1 MKAILSLNDIHHL
14 SGVSRTQLSQLAA
27 RKRRGKACGG
37 FPEPVE
43 KDVDGHGTGW
53 SRSDV
58 EVWMHDRASRGFVG
72 APGTNREK
80 QKECLQK
87 INKGNSMEYA
97 KSTKVDSLRELS
109 ALAEKAAKLLAV
121 VEDAD
126 DETVFKLERRPPGG
140 VGAGVSVMINSHMA
154 KSIVELLRNDMS
166 AELQRVSG
174 SVSASLAAMRGA
186 SGE

>member
-1 MKAILSLNDIHHL
+1 
-14 SGVSRTQLSQLAA
+14 
-27 RKRRGKACGG
+27 
-37 FPEPVE
+37 
-43 KDVDGHGTGW
+43 
-53 SRSDV
+53 
-58 EVWMHDRASRGFVG
+58 
-72 APGTNREK
+72 
-80 QKECLQK
+80 
-87 INKGNSMEYA
+87 MEYA